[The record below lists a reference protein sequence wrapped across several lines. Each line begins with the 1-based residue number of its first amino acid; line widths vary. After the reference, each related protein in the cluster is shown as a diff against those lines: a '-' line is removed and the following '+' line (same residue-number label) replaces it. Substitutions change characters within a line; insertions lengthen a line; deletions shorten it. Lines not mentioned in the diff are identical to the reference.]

1 MKVVRSNNILPYKM
15 QVCSLA
21 ISTGLLI
28 NKYELTEICVE
39 IYSRIILCLQK
50 NMVEGI
56 LSGSASVVEVFL
68 LYILS
73 MSFQSAYVSRLRQRG
88 S

>member
-1 MKVVRSNNILPYKM
+1 M

-73 MSFQSAYVSRLRQRG
+73 MSFHSAYVSRLRQRG